1 MVCVFLLPDLY
12 SKLLSDTNTRTGG
25 HLAPPEHDLKLQAAA
40 RCVSPNPFCSTARHK
55 SDSNPNLYGSPMTV
69 SSHGL
74 TGQHI
79 LSVDMFSKDQ
89 LNDIFNLAQTLRI
102 SVQKERPLDHIL
114 KVWTSC
120 CSSFRYFIY
129 ICLCL
134 SITSPHVPPM
144 SHVFPSISMTL
155 FLTCCSHLILVFL
168 LCFFLFNFMFRLLVI
183 TMMNGHVGI
192 DLRDS
197 VFSVHI

>member
-1 MVCVFLLPDLY
+1 MGCVFLLPDLY
-12 SKLLSDTNTRTGG
+12 SKLLSDTNIRTGG
-25 HLAPPEHDLKLQAAA
+25 HLAPPEVDLKLQAGA
-40 RCVSPNPFCSTARHK
+40 RCLSPNPFCSTARHK

-120 CSSFRYFIY
+120 CSAFRYF
-129 ICLCL
+129 CLYLPL
-134 SITSPHVPPM
+134 SLHNFCSLPPM

-155 FLTCCSHLILVFL
+155 FLTCCSI
-168 LCFFLFNFMFRLLVI
+168 
-183 TMMNGHVGI
+183 
-192 DLRDS
+192 
-197 VFSVHI
+197 